1 MTAQLELLTA
11 PTVAP
16 VLSDAE
22 RIEMLQVARAR
33 WAAGKGRKKAR
44 GERYVKMIA
53 PQVRG
58 EVMPSRAT
66 LDLLDDLVRPT
77 VMVRAAG
84 GEW

>member
-1 MTAQLELLTA
+1 MTQIELLTA
-11 PTVAP
+11 PTVA
-16 VLSDAE
+16 LT
-22 RIEMLQVARAR
+22 RGQRLEMLRRRHRAWLAREEQV
-33 WAAGKGRKKAR
+33 
-44 GERYVKMIA
+44 ERVVRIVA

>member
-1 MTAQLELLTA
+1 M
-11 PTVAP
+11 
-16 VLSDAE
+16 AE
-22 RIEMLQVARAR
+22 
-33 WAAGKGRKKAR
+33 
-44 GERYVKMIA
+44 ERHTS
-53 PQVRG
+53 

>member
-1 MTAQLELLTA
+1 MTQLELLTA

-44 GERYVKMIA
+44 GE
-53 PQVRG
+53 
-58 EVMPSRAT
+58 VMPSRAT